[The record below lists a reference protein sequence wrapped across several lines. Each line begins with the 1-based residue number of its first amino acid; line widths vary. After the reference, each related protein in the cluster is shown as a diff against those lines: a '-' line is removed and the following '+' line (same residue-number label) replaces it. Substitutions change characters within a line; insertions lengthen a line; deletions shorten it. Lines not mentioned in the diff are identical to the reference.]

1 MIYGKATQ
9 GKNISPMHKQATI
22 VKNTFTDLPSKNA
35 PPSLVQPPRMD
46 LRVHSGEMSVPTFP
60 SVYYPQPYCY
70 LGRNYSYNPGTIYN
84 SGFPIP
90 QTYINQPIYSP
101 FGLFQIFERQNH
113 EHIFK
118 NYKLEIK
125 TQSTQTPPFLLGKM
139 CSCQDELPIEIL
151 KDQPKSRFELN
162 TRDKDSQGFEPYL
175 IKHKLEVDSD
185 HLSEADSPLDQDK
198 FRTIEN
204 SRPRKLAN
212 LCDMIQRLFIEND
225 VNEDNFKLLTRF
237 EKQLFYYLV
246 KRKFIPKYLKGFE
259 LDDVTCD
266 YQKIKKM
273 VSTDFPRRPEECYK
287 FILTRVLKYL
297 RKRIETEYET
307 GNADAKLYE
316 IFFKEISEEY
326 DIPMSDFYYPLAG
339 NTKGKFHFN
348 FVYFSKIFKSTKFL
362 NEIEKY
368 CETEV
373 FQDYKRDLSKKVNAL
388 VCKWERLLIEENQ
401 YLEYAQQ
408 SILKYVIFNKR
419 CKLPW
424 TRLDVVHAIDRV
436 EKLIKICALQ
446 KPDGRN

>member
-1 MIYGKATQ
+1 M
-9 GKNISPMHKQATI
+9 
-22 VKNTFTDLPSKNA
+22 
-35 PPSLVQPPRMD
+35 
-46 LRVHSGEMSVPTFP
+46 
-60 SVYYPQPYCY
+60 
-70 LGRNYSYNPGTIYN
+70 
-84 SGFPIP
+84 
-90 QTYINQPIYSP
+90 
-101 FGLFQIFERQNH
+101 
-113 EHIFK
+113 
-118 NYKLEIK
+118 
-125 TQSTQTPPFLLGKM
+125 
-139 CSCQDELPIEIL
+139 
-151 KDQPKSRFELN
+151 
-162 TRDKDSQGFEPYL
+162 
-175 IKHKLEVDSD
+175 
-185 HLSEADSPLDQDK
+185 
-198 FRTIEN
+198 EN

-212 LCDMIQRLFIEND
+212 LCDMIHRLFIENG
-225 VNEDNFKLLTRF
+225 VNEDNFKQLTRF

-259 LDDVTCD
+259 SDEVTCD
-266 YQKIKKM
+266 YEKIKKM

-307 GNADAKLYE
+307 DNADAKLYE

-326 DIPMSDFYYPLAG
+326 GIPMSDFYYPLAG

-401 YLEYAQQ
+401 YLEYAKQ

-436 EKLIKICALQ
+436 EKLIKICVLQ